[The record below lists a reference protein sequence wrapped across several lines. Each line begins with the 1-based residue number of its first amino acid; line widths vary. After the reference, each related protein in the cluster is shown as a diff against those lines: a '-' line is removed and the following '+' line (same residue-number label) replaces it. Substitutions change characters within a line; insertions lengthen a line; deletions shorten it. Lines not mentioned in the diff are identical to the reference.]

1 MELDYGMVSTHY
13 TVGSTD
19 GLRPAL
25 NAAYKKNEE
34 DFLELLNGLADF
46 MATRLIDGY
55 LDSGS
60 KADKIDGEHLIIT
73 IGFKH
78 NKVPERAEELR
89 KKWHDLNRDTP
100 EGEKEK
106 TFFDVA

>member
-1 MELDYGMVSTHY
+1 MEYDYGMVSTHY

-25 NAAYKKNEE
+25 DAAYKKNEM
-34 DFLELLNGLADF
+34 DFLMHLNGLADF

-78 NKVPERAEELR
+78 SQVPEREEELR
-89 KKWHDLNRDTP
+89 EKFHKLNKDTP

>member
-1 MELDYGMVSTHY
+1 MEFDYGKISTRY

-25 NAAYKKNEE
+25 NTAFKKDEE
-34 DFLELLNGLADF
+34 GFLEILNALADF
-46 MATRLIDGY
+46 MAASLVDGY

-73 IGFKH
+73 ITFKH
-78 NKVPERAEELR
+78 SKTPEREEELR
-89 KKWHDLNRDTP
+89 EKFNELNKDTP

-106 TFFDVA
+106 TFFDFA

>member
-34 DFLELLNGLADF
+34 DFL
-46 MATRLIDGY
+46 
-55 LDSGS
+55 
-60 KADKIDGEHLIIT
+60 
-73 IGFKH
+73 
-78 NKVPERAEELR
+78 
-89 KKWHDLNRDTP
+89 
-100 EGEKEK
+100 
-106 TFFDVA
+106 